1 MELDTLLNKYNQP
14 KPKSKRPPR
23 SEREEVVETARQIN
37 GTPYIQTFQL
47 TKHLPEYIIHKIN
60 RDSEGIG
67 QFWWT
72 IFNQKYK
79 VNNMEEIVK
88 EKLET
93 TPAFRE
99 RKNRG
104 VYLAILALRE
114 LDLEK
119 KQKAGIMM
127 TMNELSKFGIKYDS
141 YRNAWDTVMRK
152 NKHLQ
157 GFDYEEGKKLE
168 EKVLRKKG
176 YII

>member
-1 MELDTLLNKYNQP
+1 MDELLNRYNQP
-14 KPKSKRPPR
+14 KPKTKRPPR
-23 SEREEVVETARQIN
+23 NEREEVVEVARQIN

-60 RDSEGIG
+60 RDSESIC

-79 VNNMEEIVK
+79 VNNMEAIVK
-88 EKLET
+88 EKLEKF
-93 TPAFRE
+93 PEFRE

-104 VYLAILALRE
+104 VYLVKLALRE

-119 KQKAGIMM
+119 KQKEGIMM
-127 TMNELSKFGIKYDS
+127 TLGELSKFAIKYDS
-141 YRNAWDTVMRK
+141 FRNAWDTVTR
-152 NKHLQ
+152 NNQHLR
-157 GFDYEEGKKLE
+157 GYDYDEGKKLE
-168 EKVLRKKG
+168 EKVLREKG